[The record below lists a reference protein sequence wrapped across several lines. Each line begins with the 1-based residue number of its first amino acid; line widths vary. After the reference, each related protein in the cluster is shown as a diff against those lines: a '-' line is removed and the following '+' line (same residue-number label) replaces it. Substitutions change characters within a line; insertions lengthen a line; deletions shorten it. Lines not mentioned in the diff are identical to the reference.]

1 MCDDFIMNELKEE
14 KWLGDYFAGGLKE
27 SVMTTIQKRESKIR
41 RASFEIMNMV
51 KDYRA
56 QRVGGFL
63 TGLVLWE
70 TCVIPSLIY
79 NCSTWV
85 GIGKEDVRALNNIQD
100 FFLRLL
106 WEHRRWHSG
115 RILPQ
120 GAWRV
125 ESGGRRSC

>member
-1 MCDDFIMNELKEE
+1 MKELKEE

-27 SVMTTIQKRESKIR
+27 SVRTTIQKRESKIR
-41 RASFEIMNMV
+41 KASFEIVNMV

-70 TCVIPSLIY
+70 TCAIPSLIY

-85 GIGKEDVRALNNIQD
+85 GIGKEEVRALNKMQD

-106 WEHRRWHSG
+106 WGTRPRA
-115 RILPQ
+115 P
-120 GAWRV
+120 
-125 ESGGRRSC
+125 

>member
-1 MCDDFIMNELKEE
+1 MKELKEE

-27 SVMTTIQKRESKIR
+27 SARTTIQKRESKIR
-41 RASFEIMNMV
+41 KASFEIVNMV

-70 TCVIPSLIY
+70 TCAIPSLIY

-85 GIGKEDVRALNNIQD
+85 GIGKEEVRALNNMQD

-106 WEHRRWHSG
+106 WGTGPGAPKVAQAQE
-115 RILPQ
+115 
-120 GAWRV
+120 AWRV
-125 ESGGRRSC
+125 ESGERRSC